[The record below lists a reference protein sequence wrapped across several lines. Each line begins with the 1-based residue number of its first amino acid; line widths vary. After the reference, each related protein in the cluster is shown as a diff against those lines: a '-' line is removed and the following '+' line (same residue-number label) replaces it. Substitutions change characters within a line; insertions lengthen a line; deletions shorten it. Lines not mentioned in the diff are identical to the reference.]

1 MRKQKKLM
9 RRVNKLLEN
18 KSTKFKRKYF
28 LLSALANT
36 NVRNNFDLF
45 SEAKCYANVLIETNG
60 QKPSEEFLIKLNEDA
75 ISLSQNK
82 NIKKEINFLKNYND
96 MINSRAG
103 VLKES
108 IIDEEL
114 SNISR
119 NNYKLNDKLLSVLI
133 ESIEKKK
140 SLLLENEE
148 EKTVESF
155 EELEQI
161 IDKQSKSIESLHNDE
176 FEEEDIYAD
185 FGSKEKES
193 FKSDPK
199 KISLKKLGFERDKY
213 VVGVKGK
220 ARLSALEKVGRQAI
234 LSIQGL
240 SNRAKRKFDIIRQI
254 HFYLNV
260 QQKLNMSKI
269 ESQGKAD
276 LTKSTERF
284 SSRPSGLTEDEVN
297 DLRKQLDN
305 MLLRHKNYEDLNL
318 DDDTIKE
325 RELIVLLKK
334 SAGNMSDDAQ
344 AYIEYLNRYI
354 PLTTKPQRQPLPS
367 DPTFASDMFVLDSA
381 QELEDE
387 KAKIEAGIDPE
398 TGQPLYEPDVEKV
411 AQMSRDQFEK
421 REKERKERLGPQQE
435 VSAEDAFRML
445 DDKLG
450 GYSKIKKTLEKI
462 SPDLSA
468 MVDDPSFTLVH
479 LEKELEKIQD
489 QIDPEDLEDLESI
502 FDAVNDS
509 EVINI
514 KILPPKSKA
523 DIRSELYDASST
535 PEDFAFFVSR
545 FVDTNKPLTL
555 RDLGALIS
563 HGEEGI
569 ASDANAVRQ
578 GLTKSW
584 FRAMFFSFDQ
594 KQKANVYAT
603 LASKYFKAM
612 ELLDLFKDD
621 KVKIPGAKDLSG
633 TGASRY
639 FDMVKKTMTTPI
651 HIENYLTDEFT
662 RRAAERSD
670 LDLDQ
675 TGYKKDLDNAA
686 IIDTLLTGTNSFR
699 VFVTSLMKDY
709 YNNNVWNKCESELA
723 YAVKEYFAQN
733 YARSEIGKD
742 LPPKVKGAKKLA
754 KSRNVKP
761 EQGKDLFNPIIYAV
775 MGRTGIKDKKGT
787 LATPDQMIEERKQA
801 FKKGSFM
808 KKVAKFAADYP
819 NNRLVSKYG
828 AGSNFGD
835 QDLDDLL
842 EDMFNP
848 SGIIGGTFSGFQRM
862 DKEEYKNFIS
872 WANSLKEK
880 SLLEDICHS
889 LIIGEANSLLEKDE
903 FKRPSKID
911 RMQAESMGRL
921 KEYMK
926 AYKKEIDEQRR
937 DLGIEEAEFVK
948 WQGKKCE
955 IDDVDMAKKM
965 AIIYDEN
972 DEEHTVPFSELSLIK

>member
-1 MRKQKKLM
+1 MRKQKVLM

-18 KSTKFKRKYF
+18 KSNKFKRKYF

-36 NVRNNFDLF
+36 NIRNNSDLF

-60 QKPSEEFLIKLNEDA
+60 QKPSEEFLVKINKEA
-75 ISLSQNK
+75 ISLSKNK
-82 NIKKEINFLKNYND
+82 NVDKEINFIKNYND
-96 MINSRAG
+96 MINSKTG
-103 VLKES
+103 MLKES

-114 SNISR
+114 SNISN
-119 NNYKLNDKLLSVLI
+119 NNYKLNNKLLSVLI

-140 SLLLENEE
+140 SLLTENEE

-161 IDKQSKSIESLHNDE
+161 IDAQSKSIESLHSEE
-176 FEEEDIYAD
+176 FKEEDIHAD

-193 FKSDPK
+193 FKADPK

-220 ARLSALEKVGRQAI
+220 ARLSALEKAGRKAI
-234 LSIQGL
+234 LRIKGL

-269 ESQGKAD
+269 ENQGKVD

-284 SSRPSGLTEDEVN
+284 SSRPSGLPEDDVN
-297 DLRKQLDN
+297 DLRKQLDS
-305 MLLRHKNYEDLNL
+305 MLLRHRNYEDLNL
-318 DDDTIKE
+318 EDDTIKE
-325 RELIVLLKK
+325 RELITLLKK

-354 PLTTKPQRQPLPS
+354 PLNPEPEREPLPE
-367 DPTFASDMFVLDSA
+367 DPSFASDMSALDLA
-381 QELEDE
+381 QYSEDE
-387 KAKIEAGIDPE
+387 RAKIAAGIDPE
-398 TGQPLYEPDVEKV
+398 TGQPLYEPDVGEV
-411 AQMSRDQFEK
+411 ARMSREQSMARQDE
-421 REKERKERLGPQQE
+421 LPPQE
-435 VSAEDAFRML
+435 EISAEDAFRML

-450 GYSKIKKTLEKI
+450 GYSKVKKTLDKI
-462 SPDLSA
+462 SPELSN
-468 MVDDPSFTLVH
+468 MIDDPNFTLVH

-489 QIDPEDLEDLESI
+489 QIDPDDLQDLENI
-502 FDAVNDS
+502 FDSINDS

-523 DIRSELYDASST
+523 DIRSELYDAAST
-535 PEDFAFFVSR
+535 PEDFAFFVSK

-555 RDLGALIS
+555 RDLGALMS

-603 LASKYFKAM
+603 LASKYFKTM

-621 KVKIPGAKDLSG
+621 KVKIPGQKDLSG

-639 FDMVKKTMTTPI
+639 FDVVKKTMTTPI

-662 RRAAERSD
+662 RRTAERSS

-675 TGYKKDLDNAA
+675 TGYKKDLSNAA
-686 IIDTLLTGTNSFR
+686 IIDTLLTGNNSFR

-709 YNNNVWNKCESELA
+709 YNNNVWNKCESDLA
-723 YAVKEYFAQN
+723 YAVKDYFAQN

-742 LPPKVKGAKKLA
+742 LPPKSKGAKKLA

-801 FKKGSFM
+801 FKKGTFM
-808 KKVAKFAADYP
+808 KKVAKFGVDFTS
-819 NNRLVSKYG
+819 NRLISRHG
-828 AGSNFGD
+828 AGSNFND

-842 EDMFNP
+842 DDMFNP
-848 SGIIGGTFSGFQRM
+848 SGIIGGTFSSFQRM
-862 DKEEYKNFIS
+862 DKEEYKSFIT
-872 WANSLKEK
+872 WADSLKEK
-880 SLLEDICHS
+880 SLLEDICHA
-889 LIIGEANSLLEKDE
+889 LIIGEANSILKGDE

-911 RMQAESMGRL
+911 TIKVESLGRL
-921 KEYMK
+921 KEYTK
-926 AYKKEIDEQRR
+926 AYKQEIDEQRR
-937 DLGIEEAEFVK
+937 DLGIEDAEFVK

-955 IDDVDMAKKM
+955 IDDVDMTKKI